1 MRRFPRCRC
10 PRRGSGCCWR
20 ELYVRLVS
28 INSVSLRCRLLEANA
43 SRMLEAVLPKLQS
56 AQLSLLET
64 LIQPHLDAFRAIDEP
79 PREVLFACEAMVL
92 LCGADLERAGA
103 NVREWRQPPQRER
116 EKDRDR
122 ETETETER
130 QSQCG
135 REQPNGTERRDKAA
149 TQSGLSGGD
158 GKTQRD
164 TETQRGMTKDGWL
177 QFRAWFFAEEPCS
190 FLGLRLWEL
199 DKNSLSAEAVRG

>member
-1 MRRFPRCRC
+1 
-10 PRRGSGCCWR
+10 
-20 ELYVRLVS
+20 
-28 INSVSLRCRLLEANA
+28 
-43 SRMLEAVLPKLQS
+43 MLEAVLPKLQS

-103 NVREWRQPPQRER
+103 NVREWRQP
-116 EKDRDR
+116 
-122 ETETETER
+122 T
-130 QSQCG
+130 QSRCG
-135 REQPNGTERRDKAA
+135 TEQPDGTERRHRA
-149 TQSGLSGGD
+149 TPQSRPSGG
-158 GKTQRD
+158 
-164 TETQRGMTKDGWL
+164 GMTKDGWL

-199 DKNSLSAEAVRG
+199 DKNSLSAEAVRC